1 MAQNGL
7 FLQIDLTYM
16 TGILPLMS
24 AMSKTK
30 YLKTWR
36 SFVVQSDL
44 VAGMVPTELMVRL
57 YIDTRREVDGLC
69 ANTLWCEYSHIN
81 KIMKLKYQM
90 TLQVKYCCIFS
101 SFLKYIK
108 ICLQC

>member
-7 FLQIDLTYM
+7 LLNVDPSDM
-16 TGILPLMS
+16 TGILPMMS
-24 AMSKTK
+24 ATSKAK

-36 SFVVQSDL
+36 SFVVHSDM
-44 VAGMVPTELMVRL
+44 VAGMVPTELMVRS
-57 YIDTRREVDGLC
+57 YIDTRRDIDGLC

-90 TLQVKYCCIFS
+90 TLQVKYCCIFHP
-101 SFLKYIK
+101 F
-108 ICLQC
+108 